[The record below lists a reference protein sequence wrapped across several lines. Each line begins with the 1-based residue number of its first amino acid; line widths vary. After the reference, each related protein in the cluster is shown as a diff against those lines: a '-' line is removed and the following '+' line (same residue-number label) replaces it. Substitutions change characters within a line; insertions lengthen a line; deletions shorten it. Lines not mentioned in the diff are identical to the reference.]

1 MACLK
6 VYRQLIVLIRW
17 LLAENS
23 TECEIWTLTYWLAV
37 VCMRSLEILF
47 ERLPFACCQLVF
59 LYDILLRNWPSVTL
73 GFYKLLSSS
82 LILWSYSR
90 AFAYLLVLCFV
101 CENLWPCYL
110 ISRCSVILLSW
121 GQNFMSSSRSGLFL
135 RFLVVVYR
143 DTPGVLFS
151 DADAV
156 LHSVHSR
163 VMTIRTPLLLAITI
177 WHFV

>member
-6 VYRQLIVLIRW
+6 VYQQLIALIRW

-23 TECEIWTLTYWLAV
+23 TECEIWPLTYWLAV
-37 VCMRSLEILF
+37 VCVKSANTFLEAAF
-47 ERLPFACCQLVF
+47 RVFFACLV
-59 LYDILLRNWPSVTL
+59 LWHLAQELNSEWCLRLRVAV
-73 GFYKLLSSS
+73 FM
-82 LILWSYSR
+82 LILGSYSQV
-90 AFAYLLVLCFV
+90 FAYLLVLCFV
-101 CENLWPCYL
+101 WENSWPYYL

-143 DTPGVLFS
+143 DTPGVRFS
-151 DADAV
+151 EVDAV

-163 VMTIRTPLLLAITI
+163 VTIIRTPLLLAITI